1 MRERNK
7 SQVERVYELYGELA
21 GVSRDEI
28 AAGLAEHERILNA
41 RGARKLAENGGAAKA
56 TAVGAIRRSAPNV
69 SISDAEAA
77 ARAVW
82 DFSNDPVS
90 LGELKDS

>member
-21 GVSRDEI
+21 GISRDEI
-28 AAGLAEHERILNA
+28 AAGLAEHDQIIKD
-41 RGARKLAENGGAAKA
+41 RGARKLAENGSAAKA
-56 TAVGAIRRSAPNV
+56 TAVGAIRRAAPNV
-69 SISDAEAA
+69 SIPDAEAA

-90 LGELKDS
+90 LGDLKDK

>member
-21 GVSRDEI
+21 GISRDEI
-28 AAGLAEHERILNA
+28 AAGLAEHEQIIKD
-41 RGARKLAENGGAAKA
+41 RGARKLTENGNAAKQSA
-56 TAVGAIRRSAPNV
+56 IGAIRRSAPSV

-90 LGELKDS
+90 LGDLKG

>member
-21 GVSRDEI
+21 GISRDEI
-28 AAGLAEHERILNA
+28 AAGLAEHERILNN
-41 RGARKLAENGGAAKA
+41 RGARKLAENGDGAKA
-56 TAVGAIRRSAPNV
+56 TAIGAVRKSAPNV

-82 DFSNDPVS
+82 DYSNDPVS
-90 LGELKDS
+90 LGKLKDS